1 MNEGMDR
8 AIAYILVDGDVGPHS
23 QVADL
28 LDGKKR
34 GLVER
39 TASLGFELTAVYAD
53 VRRELEAGRKGLR
66 AMLND
71 LQENRASCLVVES
84 FESFADPHMKMLE
97 AFKCVKE
104 FNARICLLD
113 ENRVVSPEEVD
124 LVVRALAM
132 AREFDQRLNAAR
144 IRRGLQH
151 ASLSGRP
158 IGRRP
163 FEHDEANSEV
173 LRDVQLMRERGL
185 SLRDICKALNSA
197 GVHTSSKRTWYP
209 TTIKR
214 MLERAG
220 QSELQA

>member
-1 MNEGMDR
+1 MNR
-8 AIAYILVDGDVGPHS
+8 AIAYILIDGDVGPHS
-23 QVADL
+23 QVADT
-28 LDGKKR
+28 LDAKKR
-34 GLVER
+34 DLVAR
-39 TASLGFELTAVYAD
+39 TATLGFELTAVYAD
-53 VRRELEAGRKGLR
+53 VRRELEGGRKGLR

-71 LQENRASCLVVES
+71 LQENRAGALVVES
-84 FESFADPHMKMLE
+84 FESFADPHLKMLE
-97 AFKCVKE
+97 AFRCVKE
-104 FNARICLLD
+104 VNARICLLD
-113 ENRVVSPEEVD
+113 ENRVVGPEEID

-132 AREFDQRLNAAR
+132 AREFDQRLNAVR

-163 FEHDEANSEV
+163 FEFEQANAEV
-173 LRDVQLMRERGL
+173 LKDVQIMRERGL

-197 GVHTSSKRTWYP
+197 GVQTSSHKLWHP

-220 QSELQA
+220 QSELVH